1 MHLQLEVSKSFGP
14 PSIDGHLVD
23 RARGIRVPTPLDDS
37 HAHRKHR
44 MSLLND
50 LLYYDDLTHSAL
62 AHGPIA
68 LLTVGDWDA
77 RRLVDKKDRRV
88 F

>member
-1 MHLQLEVSKSFGP
+1 
-14 PSIDGHLVD
+14 
-23 RARGIRVPTPLDDS
+23 
-37 HAHRKHR
+37 